1 MLGKTKEIGSRYA
14 SSTDFTRVVHKAFEL
29 LNSSS
34 PDSDQELLELVKKA
48 KREGDKDPLP
58 NPKKVRTGRIAGE
71 LSDVPAVTH
80 RSSTNSVSSE
90 HAASGSD
97 TTAGSTGP
105 QGGQGSTSIGQAQA
119 RLMNV
124 IRAGSGRGRGD
135 KAKRKGNR

>member
-58 NPKKVRTGRIAGE
+58 NPKKVRTGLRYITPGSVCWCPLYGIIPQVCGLWQVGLRE
-71 LSDVPAVTH
+71 
-80 RSSTNSVSSE
+80 SSRMC
-90 HAASGSD
+90 
-97 TTAGSTGP
+97 
-105 QGGQGSTSIGQAQA
+105 Q
-119 RLMNV
+119 L
-124 IRAGSGRGRGD
+124 
-135 KAKRKGNR
+135 